1 MSLTQTNVKVILPG
15 PYAELSEEE
24 FEIFIDKV
32 NVSETKIQSCLVCF
46 RIQGKQPRIWLE
58 MVFTEIDFPKNLAKS
73 LKHGYEEF
81 SLLKMKFL
89 KDVFQRIC

>member
-1 MSLTQTNVKVILPG
+1 MQNFRRRSSKFSLKGQV
-15 PYAELSEEE
+15 S
-24 FEIFIDKV
+24 V

-46 RIQGKQPRIWLE
+46 RIQRKQPRIWLE